1 MMPDNNATIR
11 LSSFER
17 QLLILMVLSTS
28 ATVLVGRYT
37 RMTSGKE
44 DLYSIQ
50 HLIVVTECVKFV
62 FAAAL
67 EENSEQSGLKKSLQ
81 THVVATPRDTLKML
95 IPALLYLVQNKMLMV
110 GISYLEAPVFQVLYQ
125 SKLVLTAVIS
135 VIILKRSYRLIQ
147 WICIV
152 AVSLGVA
159 IVMDGLRAGS
169 TDLKSIS
176 RKGFGA
182 VVIAGLASSLA
193 TVYFEKVIKASR
205 NPSGSS
211 DTTSITNEGSAER

>member
-1 MMPDNNATIR
+1 
-11 LSSFER
+11 
-17 QLLILMVLSTS
+17 
-28 ATVLVGRYT
+28 
-37 RMTSGKE
+37 
-44 DLYSIQ
+44 
-50 HLIVVTECVKFV
+50 
-62 FAAAL
+62 
-67 EENSEQSGLKKSLQ
+67 
-81 THVVATPRDTLKML
+81 
-95 IPALLYLVQNKMLMV
+95 MV

-211 DTTSITNEGSAER
+211 DTTSITNEGSAESNSVDHGQHVHGPASLWMRTMQLSFFSVVIVIIKDSFGLFHYYSDSPVPSYFHGFTLWVWVLVILQALGGVLVSAVIKVSLLVISPERTILV